1 MVTVAIAS
9 RDPLGSAGGV
19 AITLNCSSCSNTAS
33 SVTLNSTLS
42 NCVCPGSNAIRS
54 AKLSS

>member
-19 AITLNCSSCSNTAS
+19 AITLNGSSCSNTAS
-33 SVTLNSTLS
+33 SGILNSKS
-42 NCVCPGSNAIRS
+42 NCVCPGTNAIRP
-54 AKLSS
+54 AKSSS